1 MVLKMNEEDK
11 MYLNSQPDGK
21 TVLRTRSLELRE
33 LVRKNAGSL
42 MRILSE
48 CPDGSVM
55 LPGPYDPGPG
65 LINSPAGISDEASEE
80 TETRLGALIA
90 SDMTDQYRFFG
101 YGLWGVFLEGEH
113 IGLALLKNGPAS
125 GICEIGYAIRKEY
138 HRKGYMTE
146 AMLAV
151 LEYARSCGF
160 TKAVA
165 VIPEHNSPSQAFMNN
180 LKRLYHSENTYND
193 VDSFSLTL

>member
-1 MVLKMNEEDK
+1 MNEEDRL
-11 MYLNSQPDGK
+11 YLNSQPDGK
-21 TVLRTRSLELRE
+21 TVLYTRSLEIRE

-55 LPGPYDPGPG
+55 LPEYAGFQP
-65 LINSPAGISDEASEE
+65 LPADVPEAEKDKIPE
-80 TETRLGALIA
+80 TAIERLGVLIA

-101 YGLWGVFLEGEH
+101 YGLWGVFLRGEH
-113 IGLALLKNGPAS
+113 IGLAMLKNGPDS
-125 GICEIGYAIRKEY
+125 GVCEIGYAILEEY
-138 HRKGYMTE
+138 RRKGFMTE

-151 LEYARSCGF
+151 LEYARTCGF
-160 TKAVA
+160 TKAVT
-165 VIPEHNSPSQAFMNN
+165 VISEHNPGSQAFWNN
-180 LKRLYHSENTYND
+180 LKKSYRPESSYND